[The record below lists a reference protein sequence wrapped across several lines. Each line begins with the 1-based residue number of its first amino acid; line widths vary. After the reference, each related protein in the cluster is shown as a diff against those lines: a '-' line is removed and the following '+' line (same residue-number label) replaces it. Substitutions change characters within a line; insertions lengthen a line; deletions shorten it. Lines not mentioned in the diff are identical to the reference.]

1 LGAKN
6 PKPFKAGW
14 RLFYTGQHGDNVTF
28 EISPVQGHGNEQ
40 GDEQGE
46 DN

>member
-28 EISPVQGHGNEQ
+28 EISPVQVHGNEQ